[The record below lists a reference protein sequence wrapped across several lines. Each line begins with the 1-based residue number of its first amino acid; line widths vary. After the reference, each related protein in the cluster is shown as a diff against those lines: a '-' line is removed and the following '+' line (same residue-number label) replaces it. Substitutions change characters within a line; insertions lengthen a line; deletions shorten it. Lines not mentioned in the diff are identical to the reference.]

1 MTAWLNGAWNF
12 VFVGCPNAPAENCGS
27 ANTTALPVSKVD
39 ATPLIAEKPFITYIE
54 GSLTQ
59 FHLVVPK
66 VQTNKVGHSTDWTVD
81 DTTALIYDFSEV
93 YVANHRDTADI
104 INSKISSGLHIVFQP
119 GNYYLNKALTVD
131 TPNQVLLGLGMAI
144 LIPINGN
151 DVIVTKGVEGIRIAG
166 LTLQAGTMVTPASVS
181 TTLL

>member
-1 MTAWLNGAWNF
+1 
-12 VFVGCPNAPAENCGS
+12 
-27 ANTTALPVSKVD
+27 
-39 ATPLIAEKPFITYIE
+39 
-54 GSLTQ
+54 
-59 FHLVVPK
+59 
-66 VQTNKVGHSTDWTVD
+66 VGHSTDWTVNND
-81 DTTALIYDFSEV
+81 TALIYDFSEV